1 VSSSPDLYL
10 LAGPNGAGKTTFY
23 EQVLAATGLD
33 FINADRIAALR
44 WPGDEVARAYDAA
57 AEAAAVRERYLA
69 DRRSFITES
78 VFSHPSKVD
87 LVTRAVEAGYRVHL
101 RVLIVPADL
110 SVARVAQRVLEGR
123 TRRPRSQDQTAT
135 RAAVDPRGRCHRPGL
150 RDPCVRLLG
159 SERPGLRGGGPLP
172 VRSRAGRDSLAKW
185 APLEWAPLRS
195 YADQG
200 PHRREFGQIEVG
212 ESPRRAGFVATSVGA
227 GPRGCWASA
236 AGGPLL
242 DEPAGSTCPARRR
255 SFRTRRAVR
264 GRLERPVS
272 GPRGGQWRG
281 DPLSHLRIEA
291 LAGPSGPDLPR
302 VPEPERTPRRAS
314 PR

>member
-1 VSSSPDLYL
+1 MSSSPDLYL

-110 SVARVAQRVLEGR
+110 SVARVAQRVLEGGHDVPEAKIR
-123 TRRPRSQDQTAT
+123 QRHERLWTHVVEAITRAYAT
-135 RAAVDPRGRCHRPGL
+135 RVYDSSGQSGQDFVEVARYQYGAV
-150 RDPCVRLLG
+150 LG
-159 SERPGLRGGGPLP
+159 EARWP
-172 VRSRAGRDSLAKW
+172 
-185 APLEWAPLRS
+185 EWSPW
-195 YADQG
+195 
-200 PHRREFGQIEVG
+200 EFTG
-212 ESPRRAGFVATSVGA
+212 EQPT
-227 GPRGCWASA
+227 
-236 AGGPLL
+236 
-242 DEPAGSTCPARRR
+242 
-255 SFRTRRAVR
+255 
-264 GRLERPVS
+264 
-272 GPRGGQWRG
+272 
-281 DPLSHLRIEA
+281 
-291 LAGPSGPDLPR
+291 
-302 VPEPERTPRRAS
+302 
-314 PR
+314 